1 MSSNLKAAP
10 LAVAIAQIIAA
21 GAFSAAFA
29 APAIA
34 QQTATD
40 SGTQANQPMARVEV
54 TGSYIRRADAETPSP
69 VQVISSA
76 DLKNSGYTSVAEVLQ
91 HITANGA
98 GTLSQTFQGGFAAG
112 GSGISLRGLNDNA
125 TLVLI
130 DGHRMAPYPLADD
143 GSRSFVDISNIPFEA
158 VERIEIL
165 KDGASAV
172 YGSDAMAGVVN
183 VILKKQL
190 VGTTISAEAGTS
202 TKGGGATSHA
212 TVTHGMGNLGA
223 DGYNAYVSLEYRRQ
237 NPISYTQ
244 RSGDGVWQ
252 NLDMSAYG
260 GSNKSPGVITSQNTA
275 PIVLSPYLLNP
286 NVPRVSGANN
296 SAAFGFFPGSACASY
311 AQMASG
317 ACAYED
323 PTKQIQPKTEN
334 INVLASFTKKLGNG
348 WTADLKASL
357 FESKDTLPQG
367 FTNFPSSYGNQLE
380 MMSGVPPHYLGTAI
394 PAIRVPANYPGNPFG
409 VPAIVRGPIPG
420 APDRFISTDS
430 KAYRLVADFTGTL
443 GAWDMNGSLGYT
455 RINLNRESRGNLN
468 VPAMNAAL
476 NRAANPYSV
485 TGPNSATDMA
495 AIFRNVS
502 SFDTSEL
509 DFAELHG
516 SRSLAQLPGGDL
528 MVSLGGQ
535 SFHTKLSA
543 PAMPNADGYT
553 NGAYAFGA
561 ETATSAY
568 AEFTAP
574 LLKNLEIDGAVR
586 FDHYS
591 LAGNSTTPKLAFKYA
606 PTDAVT
612 LRGTLSQGFRAPGPA
627 ENGNS
632 ASSGGVGNA
641 ADPVLCPSGYLPN
654 GMYPKGTVIASCNES
669 LIGLSTTNP
678 DLKPE
683 KSTSATLGVILEPV
697 KGWSTAIDLY
707 QITVK
712 DQIVGGPLSGT
723 PVRNAPELSDCADG
737 NGGTTTCTPSVGM
750 IAYYPAT
757 PINANSTKTR
767 GMEFDTRYR
776 FRLGDYGRLKAEF
789 QYAHAFSYIMT
800 IAGVPYELAGSHGP
814 AGIGADTAN
823 PKDRAELDLTW
834 DKGPWE
840 VATTFHW
847 MSGYDLTDPTSGQ
860 FNCADGG
867 TMNGVFPSG
876 NTPAQFCKVSS
887 FLETDLSANYKL
899 SDKWTLH
906 ASVVNLFDKAPP
918 VDVSTYGSG
927 RPYNLSLHA
936 AGAIGRFV
944 NIGAVYKF

>member
-1 MSSNLKAAP
+1 MSSKMKVLP
-10 LAVAIAQIIAA
+10 LAIAQLIAA

-29 APAIA
+29 ASAVA
-34 QQTATD
+34 QQKAPD
-40 SGTQANQPMARVEV
+40 VDPQANQPIQRVEV

-69 VQVISSA
+69 VQVITAS
-76 DLKNSGYTSVAEVLQ
+76 DMKNSGYTSVAEVLQ

-143 GSRSFVDISNIPFEA
+143 GSRSFVDISNIPFDA

-183 VILKKQL
+183 VILKKNF
-190 VGTTISAEAGTS
+190 VGTSVSAETGTT
-202 TKGGGATSHA
+202 TKGGGATSHV
-212 TVTHGMGNLGA
+212 TVSHGLGNLEA
-223 DGYNAYVSLEYRRQ
+223 DGYNAYVSLEYRHQ
-237 NPISYTQ
+237 NPIYYTQ
-244 RSGDGVWQ
+244 RSGAGLWQ

-260 GSNKSPGVITSQNTA
+260 GANKSQGVITPQNTA

-286 NVPRVSGANN
+286 NVARVSGADN
-296 SAAFGFFPGSACASY
+296 SAAFAFFPGTGCGSY
-311 AQMASG
+311 SQMASG
-317 ACAYED
+317 GCAYED
-323 PTKQIQPKTEN
+323 PFKQIQPKTEN
-334 INVLASFTKKLGNG
+334 VNILASYTKKLGNG
-348 WTADLKASL
+348 WKADFKASL

-380 MMSGVPPHYLGTAI
+380 MMSGVPPHYVAGTAI

-420 APDRFISTDS
+420 APARYITTDS
-430 KAYRLVADFTGTL
+430 KAYRLVADFSGNL
-443 GAWDMNGSLGYT
+443 GAWDLDGSFGYT
-455 RINLNRESRGNLN
+455 RINLNRVSDGNLN
-468 VPAMNAAL
+468 VPALNAAL
-476 NRAANPYSV
+476 NRPANPYSV
-485 TGPNSATDMA
+485 TGPNSAADMS
-495 AIFRNVS
+495 AIFRTVS

-509 DFAELHG
+509 DFAELHA

-528 MVSLGGQ
+528 MVSLGGE

-553 NGAYAFGA
+553 NGAYAFGS

-574 LLKNLEIDGAVR
+574 VLKNLEIDGAAR

-591 LAGNSTTPKLAFKYA
+591 LAGNSTTPKVAFKYT
-606 PTDAVT
+606 PTEAFA
-612 LRGTLSQGFRAPGPA
+612 LRGTLSKGFRAPGPA

-632 ASSGGVGNA
+632 ASSGGVGSA
-641 ADPVLCPSGYLPN
+641 SDPVLCPGGYLSN
-654 GMYPKGTVIASCNES
+654 GKYPKGTVIAACNES

-697 KGWSTAIDLY
+697 KGWSTAVDLY

-723 PVRNAPELSDCADG
+723 PVRNAPEPSDCADG
-737 NGGTTTCTPSVGM
+737 NGGSTTCTPSVGR

-757 PINANSTKTR
+757 PINANSTRTR
-767 GMEFDTRYR
+767 GMEFDTRYK
-776 FRLGDYGRLKAEF
+776 FNLGNYGKLKTEF
-789 QYAHAFSYIMT
+789 QYAHAFSYVMT
-800 IAGVPYELAGSHGP
+800 ISGVSYELAGTHGP

-823 PKDRAELDLTW
+823 PKDRAQLDVTW
-834 DKGPWE
+834 DKGALE
-840 VATTFHW
+840 VATSLHW
-847 MSGYDLTDPTSGQ
+847 ISGYGLTDPTSGQ
-860 FNCADGG
+860 FTCADGG

-876 NTPAQFCKVSS
+876 NTPAQFCKVHS
-887 FLETDLSANYKL
+887 FLETDLSVNYKL
-899 SDKWTLH
+899 DKKWTLH
-906 ASVVNLFDKAPP
+906 ASVANLFNQAPP

-936 AGAIGRFV
+936 AGAVGRFV
-944 NIGAVYKF
+944 NVGAVYKF

>member
-1 MSSNLKAAP
+1 MSSKMKVLP
-10 LAVAIAQIIAA
+10 LAIAQLIAA

-29 APAIA
+29 ASAVA
-34 QQTATD
+34 QQKAPD
-40 SGTQANQPMARVEV
+40 VDPQANQPIQRVEV

-69 VQVISSA
+69 VQVITAS
-76 DLKNSGYTSVAEVLQ
+76 DMKNSGYTSVAEVLQ

-143 GSRSFVDISNIPFEA
+143 GSRSFVDISNIPFDA

-183 VILKKQL
+183 VILKKNF
-190 VGTTISAEAGTS
+190 VGTSVSAEKGTTI
-202 TKGGGATSHA
+202 KGGGATSHV
-212 TVTHGMGNLGA
+212 TVSHGLGDLEA
-223 DGYNAYVSLEYRRQ
+223 DGYNAYVSLEYRHQ
-237 NPISYTQ
+237 NPIYYTQ
-244 RSGDGVWQ
+244 RSGAGLWQ

-260 GSNKSPGVITSQNTA
+260 GANKSLGVITPQNTA

-286 NVPRVSGANN
+286 NVARVSGADN
-296 SAAFGFFPGSACASY
+296 SAAFAFFPGTGCGSY
-311 AQMASG
+311 SQMASG
-317 ACAYED
+317 GCAYED
-323 PTKQIQPKTEN
+323 PFRQIQPKTEN
-334 INVLASFTKKLGNG
+334 VNILASYTKKLGNG
-348 WTADLKASL
+348 WKADFKASL

-380 MMSGVPPHYLGTAI
+380 MMSGVPPHYVAGTAI

-420 APDRFISTDS
+420 APARYITTDS
-430 KAYRLVADFTGTL
+430 KAYRLVADFSGSL
-443 GAWDMNGSLGYT
+443 GAWDLDGSFGYT
-455 RINLNRESRGNLN
+455 RINLNRVSDGNLN
-468 VPAMNAAL
+468 VPALNDAL
-476 NRAANPYSV
+476 NRPANPYSV
-485 TGPNSATDMA
+485 TGPNSAADMS
-495 AIFRNVS
+495 AIFRTVS

-509 DFAELHG
+509 DFAELHA

-528 MVSLGGQ
+528 MVSLGGE

-543 PAMPNADGYT
+543 PAMPNADGHT
-553 NGAYAFGA
+553 NGAYAFGS

-574 LLKNLEIDGAVR
+574 VLKNLEIDGAAR

-591 LAGNSTTPKLAFKYA
+591 LAGNSTTPKVAFKYT
-606 PTDAVT
+606 PTEAFA
-612 LRGTLSQGFRAPGPA
+612 LRGTLSKGFRAPGPA

-632 ASSGGVGNA
+632 ASSGGVGSA
-641 ADPVLCPSGYLPN
+641 SDPVLCPGGYLSN
-654 GMYPKGTVIASCNES
+654 GKYPKGTVIAACNES

-697 KGWSTAIDLY
+697 KGWSTAVDLY

-723 PVRNAPELSDCADG
+723 PVRNAPEPSDCADG
-737 NGGTTTCTPSVGM
+737 NGGSTTCTPSVGR

-757 PINANSTKTR
+757 PINANSTRTR
-767 GMEFDTRYR
+767 GMEFDTRYK
-776 FRLGDYGRLKAEF
+776 FNLGNYGKLKTEF
-789 QYAHAFSYIMT
+789 QYAHAFSYVMT
-800 IAGVPYELAGSHGP
+800 ISGVSYELAGTHGP

-823 PKDRAELDLTW
+823 PKDRAQLDVTW
-834 DKGPWE
+834 DKGALE
-840 VATTFHW
+840 VATSLHW
-847 MSGYDLTDPTSGQ
+847 ISGYGLTDPTSGQ
-860 FNCADGG
+860 FTCADGG

-876 NTPAQFCKVSS
+876 NTPAQFCKVHS
-887 FLETDLSANYKL
+887 FLETDLSVNYKL
-899 SDKWTLH
+899 DKKWTLH
-906 ASVVNLFDKAPP
+906 ASVANLFNQAPP

-936 AGAIGRFV
+936 AGAVGRFV
-944 NIGAVYKF
+944 NVGAAYKF